1 MLKTHTDKQRDSFT
15 HWNSAVARFKGAH
28 NQSDVARSLGI
39 KPQLWIN
46 KLSFKQNGEP
56 TVKNVIAAARVTGDC
71 TLVHGLLLELDM
83 AGITLPKSN
92 HPGSDTPLTSQALE
106 LTATAGELARDVLNV
121 QQAGQVCRTKRDN
134 AVNKA
139 TAMMGALALF
149 VHDVEARFQAVPGLT
164 IALDTLANNAMPGL
178 AG

>member
-1 MLKTHTDKQRDSFT
+1 MFKIHTDKHPDSFT
-15 HWNSAVARFKGAH
+15 HWNSAIARFKAEH
-28 NQSDVARSLGI
+28 NQSDVARAMGI

-46 KLSFKQNGEP
+46 KLSSKQNGEP

-83 AGITLPKSN
+83 AGIALPKSN

-106 LTATAGELARDVLNV
+106 ITATAGELARDAITV
-121 QQAGQVCRTKRDN
+121 QQTNTVCRNKRDS

-139 TAMMGALALF
+139 TALMGALALF
-149 VHDVEARFQAVPGLT
+149 VHDVEARFHAVPGLT
-164 IALDTLANNAMPGL
+164 VALETFSNSAMPGIT
-178 AG
+178 G

>member
-1 MLKTHTDKQRDSFT
+1 MYKPHVDKYGT
-15 HWNSAVARFKGAH
+15 EYPHWESAVTRFKAAH
-28 NQSDVARSLGI
+28 NQSDVARAIGS

-46 KLSFKQNGEP
+46 KLSADQNGEP
-56 TVKNVIAAARVTGDC
+56 TVKNVIAAARVTGDH

-83 AGITLPKSN
+83 AGIALPKSN

-106 LTATAGELARDVLNV
+106 ITATAGELARDALNV
-121 QQAGQVCRTKRDN
+121 QQTGKVCRTKRDN

-139 TAMMGALALF
+139 TSLMGALALF

-164 IALDTLANNAMPGL
+164 IAIDTFANNAMPGF

>member
-1 MLKTHTDKQRDSFT
+1 MLKTHTDKQCESFT
-15 HWNSAVARFKGAH
+15 HWNSAVARFKAAH
-28 NQSDVARSLGI
+28 NQSDVARAIGS

-46 KLSFKQNGEP
+46 KLAPDQNGEP

-106 LTATAGELARDVLNV
+106 ITATAGELARDVLSV
-121 QQAGQVCRTKRDN
+121 QQAGKVCRTKRDN

-164 IALDTLANNAMPGL
+164 IAFDTFTATAMPGI

>member
-1 MLKTHTDKQRDSFT
+1 MFKSHLNKYGTEFP
-15 HWNSAVARFKGAH
+15 HWESACARFKAEH
-28 NQSDVARSLGI
+28 NQSDVARAMGS

-46 KLSFKQNGEP
+46 KLSADQNGEP
-56 TVKNVIAAARVTGDC
+56 TVKNVITAARVTGDC

-83 AGITLPKSN
+83 AGIALPKSD
-92 HPGSDTPLTSQALE
+92 HKGSDTPLTSQALE
-106 LTATAGELARDVLNV
+106 ITATAGELARDAITV
-121 QQAGQVCRTKRDN
+121 QQTNTVCRGKRDS

-164 IALDTLANNAMPGL
+164 IAFDTLTTSAMPGIT
-178 AG
+178 G